1 MPKFISILLLIFFT
15 SCQTQDKKYYNFH
28 KLDTNS
34 FEKDTSNKYQNVIY
48 IRSFYNNV
56 VDKKVNGFK
65 SLTYNYSTKEKIYIQ
80 TEKNNRRKFKTSN
93 TELPNFKEFDFI
105 LENYLNGNIDYLQSL
120 QDSFTSAEIGSYF
133 YIFDFRNKKIFKVNA
148 IIFDSNNNLV
158 Q

>member
-15 SCQTQDKKYYNFH
+15 SCQTQDKIYYNFH

-56 VDKKVNGFK
+56 LNKKVNGFE
-65 SLTYNYSTKEKIYIQ
+65 SLTYNYLTKEKIYIQ
-80 TEKNNRRKFKTSN
+80 TEKNNRKKFKTSN
-93 TELPNFKEFDFI
+93 TELPDFEEFDFI

-120 QDSFTSAEIGSYF
+120 QDSFSSSEIGSYF

-148 IIFDSNNNLV
+148 IVFDSNNNLI